1 MFKRLLALF
10 AAFALAAPLAAQTP
24 AEAAI
29 DPACPQSDLNAPRG
43 PGIVCLGKLDEAVA
57 FSVVYPRSIEAIPEL
72 AEVLRGE
79 WGTALAWI
87 EARASEHR
95 AEREADGAA
104 PQRLSY
110 EAGWRID
117 ADTPEIVAASG
128 TISHYT
134 GGAHGGIEYKTVLI
148 DRRLARRIELT
159 DLFAPGF
166 FGTTLARQR
175 LWGVRAVQA
184 AFCRALTAEVRERR
198 DDPAAEVDCPAVE
211 TQPVTLVCGQ
221 SGRIE
226 AFRALLNP
234 YVVGAWAEGPYE
246 VDVPIDAAMMSVI
259 KRRLRPAFG
268 LAGETRPRVPA
279 RPCR

>member
-1 MFKRLLALF
+1 M
-10 AAFALAAPLAAQTP
+10 
-24 AEAAI
+24 
-29 DPACPQSDLNAPRG
+29 
-43 PGIVCLGKLDEAVA
+43 
-57 FSVVYPRSIEAIPEL
+57 EAIPAL

-87 EARASEHR
+87 EAQARAHR
-95 AEREADGAA
+95 AEREAAGEA

-117 ADTPEIVAASG
+117 ADTPEVVAASG
-128 TISHYT
+128 TIGHYT

-148 DRRLARRIELT
+148 DRRSGRRIGLG
-159 DLFAPGF
+159 DLFSTGF
-166 FGTTLARQR
+166 FGTTLAGQR

-184 AFCRALTAEVRERR
+184 AFCSALTAEVRARR
-198 DDPAAEVDCPAVE
+198 DDPAAAVECPAVE
-211 TQPVTLVCGQ
+211 TQPVTLLCGA

-226 AFRALLNP
+226 AMRALLNP
-234 YVVGAWAEGPYE
+234 YVVGSWAEGPYE
-246 VDVPIDAAMMSVI
+246 VDFPVDAAIMSVI

-268 LAGETRPRVPA
+268 LAREVRPRTPA